1 MTIRSFEKKSKNY
14 SISDSMSVI
23 FKRQSIRRFTDEKV
37 SDELIENLLKAGM
50 QAPSACNQQPWE
62 FIVVSDESDKLEI
75 SKMHQ
80 FAKPA
85 EKASHLIITL
95 GNLDECKFDMMIE
108 QDLGACNENIL
119 LQATH
124 EGLGAVWL
132 GFYPIEDRSLKLKEY
147 LNIPDNCIPFS
158 VICVGYPA
166 HESNVKLRYDE
177 SKVHFDRY

>member
-1 MTIRSFEKKSKNY
+1 
-14 SISDSMSVI
+14 MSLI
-23 FKRQSIRRFTDEKV
+23 FKRHSVRKFKDDIVPDDV
-37 SDELIENLLKAGM
+37 IENLLKAGM
-50 QAPSACNQQPWE
+50 QAPSSCNSQPWE
-62 FIVVSDESDKLEI
+62 FVVVSKDEDKKAI
-75 SKMHQ
+75 SQMHQ

-85 EKASHLIITL
+85 AGASHLIITL
-95 GNLDECKFDMMIE
+95 GNLNEAKVIGMIE

-132 GFYPIEDRSLKLKEY
+132 GFHPIEDRTLRLKEY
-147 LNIPDNCIPFS
+147 LNIPDYCIPFS

-166 HESNVKLRYDE
+166 VESQVRLRYDK

>member
-1 MTIRSFEKKSKNY
+1 M
-14 SISDSMSVI
+14 SII
-23 FKRQSIRRFTDEKV
+23 FKRHSVRKFTQEKV
-37 SDELIENLLKAGM
+37 SDKKIENLLKAGM
-50 QAPSACNQQPWE
+50 QAPSSCNSQPWE
-62 FIVVSDESDKLEI
+62 FIVVSDEEDKLAI

-85 EKASHLIITL
+85 AKASHLIITL
-95 GNLDECKFDMMIE
+95 GNLNEAKVIGMIE

-132 GFYPIEDRSLKLKEY
+132 GFHPIEDRTLKLKEY
-147 LNIPDNCIPFS
+147 LEIPDYCIPFS

-166 HESNVKLRYDE
+166 NQSEVKLRYDK
-177 SKVHFDRY
+177 SKVHYDRY

>member
-1 MTIRSFEKKSKNY
+1 
-14 SISDSMSVI
+14 MSLI
-23 FKRQSIRRFTDEKV
+23 FKRHSVRRYTDRKV
-37 SDELIENLLKAGM
+37 PEEVIENLLKAGM
-50 QAPSACNQQPWE
+50 QAPSSCNAQPWE
-62 FIVVSDESDKLEI
+62 FIVISEDEDKKAI
-75 SKMHQ
+75 SKMHR

-85 EKASHLIITL
+85 AGASHLIVTI
-95 GNLDECKFDMMIE
+95 GNLNEAKVIGMIE

-132 GFYPIEDRSLKLKEY
+132 GFHPIEERTLRLKEY
-147 LNIPDNCIPFS
+147 LNIPDCCIPFS

-166 HESNVKLRYDE
+166 GEGEVKLRYDA

>member
-1 MTIRSFEKKSKNY
+1 
-14 SISDSMSVI
+14 MSLI
-23 FKRQSIRRFTDEKV
+23 FKRHSVRKFTDEIV
-37 SDELIENLLKAGM
+37 PDETIENLLKAGM
-50 QAPSACNQQPWE
+50 QAPSSCNSQPWE
-62 FIVVSDESDKLEI
+62 FIVVSKPEDKLAI
-75 SKMHQ
+75 SQMHK

-95 GNLDECKFDMMIE
+95 GNLNEAKVIGMIE

-132 GFYPIEDRSLKLKEY
+132 GFHPIEDRTLKLKEY
-147 LNIPDNCIPFS
+147 LEIPDYCIPFS

-166 HESNVKLRYDE
+166 YESEVKLRYDE
-177 SKVHFDRY
+177 SKVHHERF

>member
-1 MTIRSFEKKSKNY
+1 
-14 SISDSMSVI
+14 MSLI
-23 FKRQSIRRFTDEKV
+23 FKRKSVRKFTDETV
-37 SDELIENLLKAGM
+37 PDEIIENLLKAGM
-50 QAPSACNQQPWE
+50 QAPSSCNSQPWE
-62 FIVVSDESDKLEI
+62 FIVVSKNEDKKAI
-75 SKMHQ
+75 SEMHR

-85 EKASHLIITL
+85 AGASHLIVTL
-95 GNLDECKFDMMIE
+95 GNLNNAKVIRMIE

-132 GFYPIEDRSLKLKEY
+132 GFHPIEDRTLKLKEY
-147 LNIPDNCIPFS
+147 LEIPDYCIPFS

-166 HESNVKLRYDE
+166 HEGEVKLRYDS